1 MNINAQTILVTG
13 ANGGIGKALI
23 NAFLAAGAKKIYA
36 CARDTAS
43 LEHLRNN
50 EKILPVQL
58 DISRPAAIENVV
70 AACGDTTILVNNAG
84 MGGSGLLGAPQAA
97 RAEMEVNYFGTLAM
111 CSAFA
116 PVLGNNGGGCI
127 VNIISVIGLVNMPSI
142 GTYCASKAALHSLT
156 QGLRGV
162 LAGQKTTVIGV
173 YPGPVDTRM
182 TDGLEMP
189 KARPEAVALEI
200 LEGMKNGT
208 EDIYPDA
215 FAKSIQKGL
224 AADPKKVERELSEYY
239 SD

>member
-1 MNINAQTILVTG
+1 MHINEQTILVTG
-13 ANGGIGKALI
+13 ANGGIGQALI

-36 CARDTAS
+36 CARDVAS

-50 EKILPVQL
+50 EKIQLVKL
-58 DISRPAAIENVV
+58 DITNTAHIEK
-70 AACGDTTILVNNAG
+70 AGATCGDTTVLVNNAG
-84 MGGSGLLGAPQAA
+84 MGGSGLLGSPAAA

-116 PVLGNNGGGCI
+116 PVLGKNGGGCM
-127 VNIISVIGLVNMPSI
+127 VYMISVIGLVNMPSI

-162 LAGQKTTVIGV
+162 LAAQKTTVIGV

-189 KARPEAVALEI
+189 KASAESVAQEI
-200 LEGMKNGT
+200 LQGLKNRA

-215 FAKSIQKGL
+215 YSKSIQKAL
-224 AADPKKVERELSEYY
+224 AVDAKQVERELAAY
-239 SD
+239 